1 MLFNSPCGSTLQWHA
16 GRGMMCTQ
24 VQKTCK
30 RRNKLHAVQQKKIHL
45 FLAMS
50 QSVVDLFIIW
60 FLLNVTELST
70 Y

>member
-1 MLFNSPCGSTLQWHA
+1 MWQHPA
-16 GRGMMCTQ
+16 
-24 VQKTCK
+24 VA
-30 RRNKLHAVQQKKIHL
+30 RRARYDVYTSAENMQTEKQTTRCSAKKIHL